1 MSRGRLGR
9 YAIDQLD
16 DWFFERGFATLL
28 IGGFLVWTAYIS
40 FPRQA
45 LPGIDLDTLR
55 DRAIDSTLGP
65 LAFFGTLI
73 AVNGIVSNDRKQGY
87 YRFLFAKPVSIVRYY
102 AQAFAV
108 HGLGFLAASVVIV
121 AALSAAIGRSLQ
133 LAPVAYC
140 ALIFVSFGGIV
151 FLASTLVRFDWSLGG
166 VVWGLGQII
175 HSLANRAEELI
186 AMGRPIDLVPAAW
199 SRWVAPLLPPV
210 ADGGEVLAAL
220 VVGDPVP
227 ERIALW
233 LAGYGVVCFVIGL
246 FVLRRRA
253 LAD

>member
-1 MSRGRLGR
+1 MGR

-16 DWFFERGFATLL
+16 DWFFERGIATLL
-28 IGGFLVWTAYIS
+28 IGGFLVWTAYIG
-40 FPRQA
+40 FPRQG
-45 LPGIDLDTLR
+45 LPGIDLDMLR
-55 DRAIDSTLGP
+55 DRAIDGTLGP

-73 AVNGIVSNDRKQGY
+73 AANGIVSNDRKQGY

-108 HGLGFLAASVVIV
+108 HGIGFLAASFVIF
-121 AALSAAIGRSLQ
+121 AALSAAIGRPLQ
-133 LAPVAYC
+133 PEPLAYC
-140 ALIFVSFGGIV
+140 ALIFLSFGGIV

-186 AMGRPIDLVPAAW
+186 ALGRPMNLVPAAW

-210 ADGGEVLAAL
+210 ADGGEVLSAL

-227 ERIALW
+227 ERIVLW
-233 LAGYGVVCFVIGL
+233 LGGYGAGCFLLGL
-246 FVLRRRA
+246 VVLRRRA
-253 LAD
+253 LAV